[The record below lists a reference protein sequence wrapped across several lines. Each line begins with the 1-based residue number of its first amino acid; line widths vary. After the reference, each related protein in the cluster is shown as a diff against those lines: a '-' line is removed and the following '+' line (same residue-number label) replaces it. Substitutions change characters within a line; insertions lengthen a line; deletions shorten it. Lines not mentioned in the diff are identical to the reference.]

1 MGRAERSIPPY
12 RSTWC
17 LAIFITFLKA
27 VHLSQYSRPGPRC
40 GSEAMADHRGRG
52 HTHVIFPERI
62 PMNDLELIP
71 RPKHVSLTIFAQ
83 AEHLAVGCPGRGS
96 EGAARQSLRRQMSE
110 VGLAYLGCLAAAT
123 TGRPGL
129 GTVGLLMLSGPITTV
144 PLLFFGAAARRLR
157 LSTLGILQLL
167 SPTLQF
173 LLAVRGFRGT
183 LRQPNC

>member
-1 MGRAERSIPPY
+1 
-12 RSTWC
+12 
-17 LAIFITFLKA
+17 
-27 VHLSQYSRPGPRC
+27 
-40 GSEAMADHRGRG
+40 
-52 HTHVIFPERI
+52 
-62 PMNDLELIP
+62 MNDLELIP

-123 TGRPGL
+123 SRETLGL

-157 LSTLGILQLL
+157 LSTLGILQYL

-173 LLAVRGFRGT
+173 LLAVVAFGGPFSSAQLLSFGCIWAAVLLYAFDS
-183 LRQPNC
+183 LRATRSSPVPVLEPD